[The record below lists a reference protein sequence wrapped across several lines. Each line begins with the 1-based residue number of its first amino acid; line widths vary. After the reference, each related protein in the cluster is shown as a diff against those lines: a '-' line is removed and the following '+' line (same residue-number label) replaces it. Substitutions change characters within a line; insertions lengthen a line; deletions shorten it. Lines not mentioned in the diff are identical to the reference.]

1 VVGTINQKR
10 VAGSLGAEIVGVDLP
25 SVDDETFAQIHSAFL
40 EHHVLVFRGQDFTP
54 EQLIA
59 YGERFGTLQVH
70 PIVPS
75 IDGYPPVIC
84 IPNLGKKHTLTEIWH
99 SDVTFA
105 PTPPLGS
112 ILYALEVPEYGG
124 DTLFANQHLAY
135 DRLSP
140 GLKSILEGL
149 EAIHSGDGLASSVTG
164 DPDETWKL
172 QGTRHPVVRTH
183 PDSGRKALYV
193 NPAFTRG
200 FADMTGEESEPL
212 LKYLYAQG
220 TKPDLTMRH
229 SWRKGDVVM
238 WDNRSVM
245 HFAVHDHGDAP
256 RDMHRI
262 TVDGDTPS

>member
-1 VVGTINQKR
+1 MTVAINEKR
-10 VAGSLGAEIVGVDLP
+10 LSGSLGAEIVGVDL
-25 SVDDETFAQIHSAFL
+25 SNVDDETFAEIRRAFL
-40 EHHVLVFRGQDFTP
+40 EHQVLVFRGQSLSPDD
-54 EQLIA
+54 QINL
-59 YGERFGTLQVH
+59 GERFGTLQVH

-75 IDGYPPVIC
+75 IEGYPPVIC

-99 SDVTFA
+99 SDVSFA

-112 ILYALEVPEYGG
+112 ILYALEVPECGG

-135 DRLSP
+135 ERLSP
-140 GLKSILEGL
+140 GLQSLLEGL

-164 DPDETWKL
+164 DPDETWKI

-200 FADMTGEESEPL
+200 FADMTGEESVPL
-212 LKYLYAQG
+212 LKYLYTLA
-220 TKPDLTMRH
+220 TTPDLTMRH
-229 SWRKGDVVM
+229 SWRKGDVVI

-245 HFAVHDHGDAP
+245 HFAVHDHGDAR
-256 RDMHRI
+256 RDMHRVTI
-262 TVDGDTPS
+262 DGDTPS